1 MKIKLKEMSKKHSN
15 MKTEYIRYFIAL
27 SLFFVFG
34 CSNTKYLPE
43 GDLLYTGGSV
53 TVKDS
58 VMKKKEKKELEKELE
73 AMLRPKPNK
82 QIVGLRPKL
91 WFYNIAGVPKKQKG
105 IRYWLRNKVGEPPV
119 LFSKVDLDY
128 NASVLRNFTEN
139 KGYFKTR
146 VSADSTVK
154 NKRVTA
160 EYIVIPKR
168 QYKIKEVKFPEDSSA
183 LGKAIARTS
192 RRSLLKVG
200 KPYDLDVIK
209 AERERIDA
217 RLKEKGYYYFNP
229 DYILAQVDS
238 TKGDYEVKI
247 KLKIKDET
255 PEKSK
260 IAYKIDKIVV
270 YPNFSISKDSIRY
283 KKEDI
288 VQYKDFTIIDSADT
302 FRPRVFDRAIYFKK
316 GDFYNRKDHN
326 LTLNRFVNLGTF
338 NFVKNE
344 FKLSDS
350 LPNTLDTYY
359 YLTLLPKKFIR
370 VEVLGKTNSASYTG
384 SEINLNWNNRNL
396 FRGAELLT
404 VSIFGGAD
412 FQLSGANNGKNIYKL
427 GTETSLTWPRFVT
440 PFHIEGSS
448 EFVPRT
454 KATLRYEYQNRTQLY
469 ALNSFQTSFGYLWK
483 ENIRK
488 EHQLNV
494 IDVTYVS
501 PNNVSAE
508 YLADA
513 DKDESLKKVIEKQL
527 IFGTT
532 YSYTYTNTMQK
543 RRKNTFYFK
552 GDLDLAGNITGLVTG
567 ANVKEGNQK
576 NIFDVPF
583 SQYVKLRGDF
593 RHYLKLGKDS
603 ELASRI
609 IIGAGLPYGNSS
621 ALPTSKQFVVGG
633 TNSIRAFRARS
644 LGPGSYLNKETTNDY
659 LPDQSGDLKLE
670 FSTEYRAKLFSI
682 VRGAL
687 FVDAGN
693 VWLFNADPDKPG
705 GEITKDFMK
714 DIAVGAGAGLRF
726 DLSFLVLRTDLAFPL
741 RKPYLPQGERWVID
755 DINFGSGPWRKD
767 NLILNIAIG
776 YPF

>member
-1 MKIKLKEMSKKHSN
+1 MR
-15 MKTEYIRYFIAL
+15 YIRCFTAL

-58 VMKKKEKKELEKELE
+58 ILKKKERKELENELNDL
-73 AMLRPKPNK
+73 LRPKPNK
-82 QIVGLRPKL
+82 QFLGLRPKL
-91 WFYNIAGVPKKQKG
+91 WFYNMAGEPKKQKG
-105 IRYWLRNKVGEPPV
+105 IRYWLRTKVGEPPV

-128 NASVLRNFTEN
+128 NAAVLRNFTEN
-139 KGYFKTR
+139 RGYFKTR
-146 VSADSTVK
+146 VSADSTVSD
-154 NKRVTA
+154 KRVTA
-160 EYIVIPKR
+160 EYTVVPKKQYRIKSVI
-168 QYKIKEVKFPEDSSA
+168 FPDDSLAMSRII
-183 LGKAIARTS
+183 GRSS

-200 KPYDLDVIK
+200 QPYDLDVIK

-229 DYILAQVDS
+229 DYLLAQVDS
-238 TKGDYEVKI
+238 SKGDHEVKI
-247 KLKIKDET
+247 RLVIKADT
-255 PEKSK
+255 PPKALT
-260 IAYKIDKIVV
+260 AYKINKVVV
-270 YPNFSISKDSIRY
+270 YPNFTISKDSVKY
-283 KKEDI
+283 QSKDV
-288 VQYKDFTIIDSADT
+288 VQYKDFTIIDTANT
-302 FRPRVFDRAIYFKK
+302 FKPRVFDRAIYFKK
-316 GDFYNRKDHN
+316 GDLYNRKDHN

-338 NFVKNE
+338 SFVKNE
-344 FKLSDS
+344 FKPSDS
-350 LPNTLDTYY
+350 LPNALDAYY

-384 SEINLNWNNRNL
+384 TEVNLNWNNRNL

-412 FQLSGANNGKNIYKL
+412 FQLSGANNGRNIYKL
-427 GTETSLTWPRFVT
+427 GTETSLTWPRFIV
-440 PFHIEGSS
+440 PFFHIEGSS
-448 EFVPRT
+448 EYVPRT
-454 KATLRYEYQNRTQLY
+454 KATVRYEYQNRTQLY
-469 ALNSFQTSFGYLWK
+469 ALNSFKTSFGYQWK

-488 EHQLNV
+488 EHQLNI

-501 PNNVSAE
+501 PNHVTAQ
-508 YLADA
+508 YLADIKQ
-513 DKDESLKKVIEKQL
+513 DPSLEKVIEKQL
-527 IFGTT
+527 IFGPT
-532 YSYTYTNTMQK
+532 YTYTYTNTMQK
-543 RRKNTFYFK
+543 RRKNTFYFS
-552 GDLDLAGNITGLVTG
+552 GDLDLAGNVTGLVTG
-567 ANVKEGNQK
+567 ANIKK
-576 NIFDVPF
+576 NDTIKIFDVPF
-583 SQYVKLRGDF
+583 SQFVKMRGDF
-593 RHYLKLGKDS
+593 RHYLKLGKES

-609 IIGAGLPYGNSS
+609 ILGIGLPYGNSR
-621 ALPTSKQFVVGG
+621 ALPTAKQFVVGG

-644 LGPGSYLNKETTNDY
+644 LGPGSYLNTQTTNNF

-682 VRGAL
+682 VRGAV

-693 VWLFNADPDKPG
+693 VWLLNSDPNKKG

-741 RKPYLPQGERWVID
+741 RKPYLPQGQRWVID

>member
-1 MKIKLKEMSKKHSN
+1 MK
-15 MKTEYIRYFIAL
+15 YISCFAAL

-58 VMKKKEKKELEKELE
+58 VLRKKERKELENELNDL
-73 AMLRPKPNK
+73 LRPKPNK
-82 QIVGLRPKL
+82 QFLGLRPKL
-91 WFYNIAGVPKKQKG
+91 WFYNMAGEPKKQKG
-105 IRYWLRNKVGEPPV
+105 IRYWLRTKVGEPPV

-128 NASVLRNFTEN
+128 NAAVLRNFTEN
-139 KGYFKTR
+139 RGYFKTR
-146 VSADSTVK
+146 VSADSTVSD
-154 NKRVTA
+154 KRVTA
-160 EYIVIPKR
+160 EYTVVPKKQYRIKSVI
-168 QYKIKEVKFPEDSSA
+168 FPDDSLAMSRII
-183 LGKAIARTS
+183 GRSS

-200 KPYDLDVIK
+200 QPYDLDVIK

-229 DYILAQVDS
+229 DYLLAQVDS
-238 TKGDYEVKI
+238 SKGDHEVKI
-247 KLKIKDET
+247 RLVIKADT
-255 PEKSK
+255 PPKALT
-260 IAYKIDKIVV
+260 AYKINKVVV
-270 YPNFSISKDSIRY
+270 YPNFTISKDSVKY
-283 KKEDI
+283 QPKDV
-288 VQYKDFTIIDSADT
+288 VQYKDFTIIDTANT
-302 FRPRVFDRAIYFKK
+302 FKPRVFDRAIYFKK
-316 GDFYNRKDHN
+316 GDLYNRKDHN

-338 NFVKNE
+338 SFVKNE
-344 FKLSDS
+344 FKPSDS
-350 LPNTLDTYY
+350 LPNALDAYY

-384 SEINLNWNNRNL
+384 TEVNLNWNNRNL

-412 FQLSGANNGKNIYKL
+412 FQLSGANNGRNIYKL
-427 GTETSLTWPRFVT
+427 GTETSLTWPRFIV
-440 PFHIEGSS
+440 PFFHIEGSS
-448 EFVPRT
+448 EYVPRT
-454 KATLRYEYQNRTQLY
+454 KATVRYEYQNRTQLY
-469 ALNSFQTSFGYLWK
+469 ALNSFKTSFGYQWK

-488 EHQLNV
+488 EHQLNI

-501 PNNVSAE
+501 PNHVTAQ
-508 YLADA
+508 YLADIKQ
-513 DKDESLKKVIEKQL
+513 DPSLEKVIEKQL
-527 IFGTT
+527 IFGPT
-532 YSYTYTNTMQK
+532 YTYTYTNTMQK
-543 RRKNTFYFK
+543 RRKNTFYFS
-552 GDLDLAGNITGLVTG
+552 GDLDLAGNVTGLVTG
-567 ANVKEGNQK
+567 ANIKK
-576 NIFDVPF
+576 NDTIKIFDVPF
-583 SQYVKLRGDF
+583 SQFVKMRGDF
-593 RHYLKLGKDS
+593 RHYLKLGKES

-609 IIGAGLPYGNSS
+609 ILGIGLPYGNSR
-621 ALPTSKQFVVGG
+621 ALPTAKQFVVGG

-644 LGPGSYLNKETTNDY
+644 LGPGSYLNTQTTNNF

-682 VRGAL
+682 VRGAV

-693 VWLFNADPDKPG
+693 VWLLNSDPNKKG

-741 RKPYLPQGERWVID
+741 RKPYLPQGQRWVID

>member
-1 MKIKLKEMSKKHSN
+1 M
-15 MKTEYIRYFIAL
+15 
-27 SLFFVFG
+27 
-34 CSNTKYLPE
+34 PE

-58 VMKKKEKKELEKELE
+58 ILKKKERKALENELNDL
-73 AMLRPKPNK
+73 LRPKPNK
-82 QIVGLRPKL
+82 QFLGLRPKL
-91 WFYNIAGVPKKQKG
+91 WFYNIAGEPKKQKG
-105 IRYWLRNKVGEPPV
+105 IRYWLRTKVGEPPV
-119 LFSKVDLDY
+119 LFSKVDLEY

-139 KGYFKTR
+139 RGYFKTR
-146 VSADSTVK
+146 VSADSTVSH
-154 NKRVTA
+154 KRATA
-160 EYIVIPKR
+160 EYTVVPKKQYIIKSVI
-168 QYKIKEVKFPEDSSA
+168 FPDDSLAMSRII
-183 LGKAIARTS
+183 GRSS

-200 KPYDLDVIK
+200 QPYDLDVIK

-229 DYILAQVDS
+229 DYLLAQVDS
-238 TKGDYEVKI
+238 SKGDHEVKI
-247 KLKIKDET
+247 RLVIKADT
-255 PEKSK
+255 PPKALT
-260 IAYKIDKIVV
+260 AYKINKIVV
-270 YPNFSISKDSIRY
+270 YPNFTISKDSVKY
-283 KKEDI
+283 QPKDI
-288 VQYKDFTIIDSADT
+288 IQYKDFTIIDTADS
-302 FRPRVFDRAIYFKK
+302 FKPRVFDRAIHFKK

-338 NFVKNE
+338 SFVKNE
-344 FKLSDS
+344 FKPSDS
-350 LPNTLDTYY
+350 LPNALDSYY

-384 SEINLNWNNRNL
+384 SEININWNNRNL
-396 FRGAELLT
+396 FRGAELFT

-427 GTETSLTWPRFVT
+427 GTETSLTWPRFIV
-440 PFHIEGSS
+440 PFFHIEGSS
-448 EFVPRT
+448 EYVPRT
-454 KATLRYEYQNRTQLY
+454 KATVRYEYQNRTQLY
-469 ALNSFQTSFGYLWK
+469 ALNSFKTSFGYQWK

-501 PNNVSAE
+501 PNHVTAE
-508 YLADA
+508 YLADIQE
-513 DKDESLKKVIEKQL
+513 DPSLEKIIEKQL
-527 IFGTT
+527 IFGPT
-532 YSYTYTNTMQK
+532 YTYTYTNTMQK
-543 RRKNTFYFK
+543 RRKNTFYFS
-552 GDLDLAGNITGLVTG
+552 GDLDLAGNVTGLVTG
-567 ANVKEGNQK
+567 ANVKDGNQK

-583 SQYVKLRGDF
+583 SQYVKMRGDL
-593 RHYLKLGKDS
+593 RHYLKLGKES

-609 IIGAGLPYGNSS
+609 ILGIGLPYGNSR
-621 ALPTSKQFVVGG
+621 ALPTAKQFVVGG

-644 LGPGSYLNKETTNDY
+644 LGPGSYLNAQTTNNF

-693 VWLFNADPDKPG
+693 VWLLNADPNKSG

-741 RKPYLPQGERWVID
+741 RKPYLPQGQRWVID
-755 DINFGSGPWRKD
+755 DINFGSGPWRKE

>member
-1 MKIKLKEMSKKHSN
+1 M
-15 MKTEYIRYFIAL
+15 
-27 SLFFVFG
+27 
-34 CSNTKYLPE
+34 PE

-58 VMKKKEKKELEKELE
+58 ILKKKERKALENELNDL
-73 AMLRPKPNK
+73 LRPKPNK
-82 QIVGLRPKL
+82 QFLGLRPKL
-91 WFYNIAGVPKKQKG
+91 WFYNIAGEPKKQKG
-105 IRYWLRNKVGEPPV
+105 IRYWLRTKVGEPPV
-119 LFSKVDLDY
+119 LFSKVDLEY

-139 KGYFKTR
+139 RGYFKTR
-146 VSADSTVK
+146 VSADSTVSH
-154 NKRVTA
+154 KRATA
-160 EYIVIPKR
+160 EYTVVPKKQYIIKSVI
-168 QYKIKEVKFPEDSSA
+168 FPDDSLAMSRII
-183 LGKAIARTS
+183 GRSS

-200 KPYDLDVIK
+200 QPYDLDVIK

-229 DYILAQVDS
+229 DYLLAQVDS
-238 TKGDYEVKI
+238 SKGDHEVKI
-247 KLKIKDET
+247 RLVIKADT
-255 PEKSK
+255 PPKALT
-260 IAYKIDKIVV
+260 AYKINKIVV
-270 YPNFSISKDSIRY
+270 YPNFTISKDSVKY
-283 KKEDI
+283 QPKDI
-288 VQYKDFTIIDSADT
+288 IQYKDFTIIDTADS
-302 FRPRVFDRAIYFKK
+302 FKPRVFDRAIHFKK

-326 LTLNRFVNLGTF
+326 LTLNRFVNLGAF
-338 NFVKNE
+338 SFVKNE
-344 FKLSDS
+344 FKPSDS
-350 LPNTLDTYY
+350 LPNALDSYY

-384 SEINLNWNNRNL
+384 SEININWNNRNL
-396 FRGAELLT
+396 FRGAELFT

-427 GTETSLTWPRFVT
+427 GTETSLTWPRFIV
-440 PFHIEGSS
+440 PFFHIEGSS
-448 EFVPRT
+448 EYVPRT
-454 KATLRYEYQNRTQLY
+454 KATVRYEYQNRTQLY
-469 ALNSFQTSFGYLWK
+469 ALNSFKTSFGYQWK

-501 PNNVSAE
+501 PNHVTAE
-508 YLADA
+508 YLADIQE
-513 DKDESLKKVIEKQL
+513 DPSLEKIIEKQL
-527 IFGTT
+527 IFGPT
-532 YSYTYTNTMQK
+532 YTYTYTNTMQK
-543 RRKNTFYFK
+543 RRKNTFYFS
-552 GDLDLAGNITGLVTG
+552 GDLDLAGNVTGLVTG
-567 ANVKEGNQK
+567 ANVKDGNQK

-583 SQYVKLRGDF
+583 SQYVKMRGDL
-593 RHYLKLGKDS
+593 RHYLKLGKES

-609 IIGAGLPYGNSS
+609 ILGIGLPYGNSR
-621 ALPTSKQFVVGG
+621 ALPTAKQFVVGG

-644 LGPGSYLNKETTNDY
+644 LGPGSYLNAQTTNNF

-693 VWLFNADPDKPG
+693 VWLLNADPNKSG

-741 RKPYLPQGERWVID
+741 RKPYLPQGQRWVID
-755 DINFGSGPWRKD
+755 DINFGSGPWRKE

>member
-1 MKIKLKEMSKKHSN
+1 MSKKHSN
-15 MKTEYIRYFIAL
+15 IKTAYIRYFIAL

-34 CSNTKYLPE
+34 CSNTKYLPDGE
-43 GDLLYTGGSV
+43 LLYTGGSV
-53 TVKDS
+53 TVKDTIT
-58 VMKKKEKKELEKELE
+58 KKKERKELETELE
-73 AMLRPKPNK
+73 NLLRPKPNK
-82 QIVGLRPKL
+82 QFLGLRPKL
-91 WFYNIAGVPKKQKG
+91 WIYNIAGQPKKDKG

-128 NASVLRNFTEN
+128 NAAVLRNFTEN
-139 KGYFKTR
+139 RGYFKTR
-146 VSADSTVK
+146 VSADSTVS

-160 EYIVIPKR
+160 EYTVEPKKR
-168 QYKIKEVKFPEDSSA
+168 YIIKSVTFPDDSLAMSR
-183 LGKAIARTS
+183 LIARSS

-238 TKGDYEVKI
+238 SKGDHEVKI
-247 KLKIKDET
+247 RLVIKADT
-255 PEKSK
+255 PPKALTS
-260 IAYKIDKIVV
+260 YKINKIIV
-270 YPNFSISKDSIRY
+270 YPNFAISKDSVKY
-283 KKEDI
+283 KPEDV
-288 VQYKDFTIIDSADT
+288 VQYKYFTIIDTANT
-302 FRPRVFDRAIYFKK
+302 FKPRVFDRAIYFKK
-316 GDFYNRKDHN
+316 GDLYNRKDHN

-338 NFVKNE
+338 SFVKNE
-344 FKLSDS
+344 FKPSDS
-350 LPNTLDTYY
+350 LPNTLDSYY

-384 SEINLNWNNRNL
+384 TEINVNWNNRNL

-404 VSIFGGAD
+404 VSVFGGAD
-412 FQLSGANNGKNIYKL
+412 FQLSGDNNGKNIYKL
-427 GTETSLTWPRFVT
+427 GTETSLTWPRFIV
-440 PFHIEGSS
+440 PFFHVEGNS
-448 EFVPRT
+448 EYVPRT
-454 KATLRYEYQNRTQLY
+454 KATVRYEYQNRTQLY
-469 ALNSFQTSFGYLWK
+469 ALNSFKTSFGYQWK

-501 PNNVSAE
+501 PNHVTAE
-508 YLADA
+508 YLEDI
-513 DKDESLKKVIEKQL
+513 KEDESLGKVIEKQL
-527 IFGTT
+527 IFGPT
-532 YSYTYTNTMQK
+532 YTYTYTNTMQK
-543 RRKNTFYFK
+543 RRKNTFYFS
-552 GDLDLAGNITGLVTG
+552 GDLDLAGNITGLVSG
-567 ANVKEGNQK
+567 ANVKNGNQK
-576 NIFDVPF
+576 SIFDVPF
-583 SQYVKLRGDF
+583 SQYVKMRADF
-593 RHYLKLGKDS
+593 RHYLKLGKES

-609 IIGAGLPYGNSS
+609 IVGAGLPYGNSS

-644 LGPGSYLNKETTNDY
+644 LGPGSYLNIKTTNDY

-687 FVDAGN
+687 FIDAGN
-693 VWLFNADPDKPG
+693 VWLLNADPDKPG

-741 RKPYLPQGERWVID
+741 RKPYLPEGERWVIK
-755 DINFGSGPWRKD
+755 DIDFGSGPWRKD

>member
-1 MKIKLKEMSKKHSN
+1 MSKKRNHIR
-15 MKTEYIRYFIAL
+15 MEYIRYFVVL

-58 VMKKKEKKELEKELE
+58 ILKKKERKELENELNDL
-73 AMLRPKPNK
+73 LRPKPNK
-82 QIVGLRPKL
+82 KFLGLRPKL
-91 WFYNIAGVPKKQKG
+91 WFYNIAGEPKKQKG
-105 IRYWLRNKVGEPPV
+105 IRYWLRTKVGEPPV
-119 LFSKVDLDY
+119 LFSKVDLEY

-139 KGYFKTR
+139 RGYFKTR
-146 VSADSTVK
+146 VSADSTVHD
-154 NKRVTA
+154 KRVTA
-160 EYIVIPKR
+160 EYTLIPKKR
-168 QYKIKEVKFPEDSSA
+168 YIIKSVTFPDDSLAMSRII
-183 LGKAIARTS
+183 GRSS
-192 RRSLLKVG
+192 RRSLLKAG
-200 KPYDLDVIK
+200 QPYDLDVIK

-229 DYILAQVDS
+229 DYLLAQVDS
-238 TKGDYEVKI
+238 SKGDHEVKI
-247 KLKIKDET
+247 KMIIKVDT
-255 PEKSK
+255 PPKALT
-260 IAYKIDKIVV
+260 AYKINKIVV
-270 YPNFSISKDSIRY
+270 YPNFTLSKDSVKY
-283 KKEDI
+283 QPKD
-288 VQYKDFTIIDSADT
+288 VTQYKDFTIIDTANT
-302 FRPRVFDRAIYFKK
+302 FKPRVFDRTIRFKK

-338 NFVKNE
+338 SFVKNE
-344 FKLSDS
+344 FKPSDS
-350 LPNTLDTYY
+350 LDNMLDSYY

-384 SEINLNWNNRNL
+384 SEININWNNRNL
-396 FRGAELLT
+396 FKGAELFT
-404 VSIFGGAD
+404 VSVFGGAD

-427 GTETSLTWPRFVT
+427 GTETSLTWPRLIT
-440 PFHIEGSS
+440 PFRIEGPI

-469 ALNSFQTSFGYLWK
+469 ALNSFKTSFGYLWK

-494 IDVTYVS
+494 VDITYVS
-501 PNNVSAE
+501 PNHVTPE
-508 YLADA
+508 YLEDIKE
-513 DKDESLKKVIEKQL
+513 DPSLGKVIEKQL
-527 IFGTT
+527 IFGPT
-532 YSYTYTNTMQK
+532 YTYTYTNTMQK
-543 RRKNTFYFK
+543 RKKSTFYFS

-567 ANVKEGNQK
+567 ANVKK
-576 NIFDVPF
+576 NDTIKLFNVPF
-583 SQYVKLRGDF
+583 SQYVKMRGDF
-593 RHYLKLGKDS
+593 RHYLKLGKES

-609 IIGAGLPYGNSS
+609 ILGVGIPYGNSG

-644 LGPGSYLNKETTNDY
+644 LGPGSYLNTQTTNDF

-682 VRGAL
+682 VRGAV

-693 VWLFNADPDKPG
+693 VWLLNADPNKAG

-741 RKPYLPQGERWVID
+741 RKPYLPQGQRWVID
-755 DINFGSGPWRKD
+755 DINFGSGPWRKE

>member
-1 MKIKLKEMSKKHSN
+1 M
-15 MKTEYIRYFIAL
+15 
-27 SLFFVFG
+27 
-34 CSNTKYLPE
+34 PE

-58 VMKKKEKKELEKELE
+58 ILKKKERKALENELNDL
-73 AMLRPKPNK
+73 LRPKPNK
-82 QIVGLRPKL
+82 QFLGLRPKL
-91 WFYNIAGVPKKQKG
+91 WFYNIAGEPKKQKG
-105 IRYWLRNKVGEPPV
+105 IRYWLRTKVGEPPV
-119 LFSKVDLDY
+119 LFSKVDLEY

-139 KGYFKTR
+139 RGYFKTR
-146 VSADSTVK
+146 VSADSTVSH
-154 NKRVTA
+154 KRATA
-160 EYIVIPKR
+160 EYTVVPKKQYIIKSVI
-168 QYKIKEVKFPEDSSA
+168 FPDDSLAMSRII
-183 LGKAIARTS
+183 GRSS

-200 KPYDLDVIK
+200 QPYDLDVIK

-229 DYILAQVDS
+229 DYLLAQVDS
-238 TKGDYEVKI
+238 SKGDHEVKI
-247 KLKIKDET
+247 RLVIKADVPPKALT
-255 PEKSK
+255 
-260 IAYKIDKIVV
+260 AYKINKIVV
-270 YPNFSISKDSIRY
+270 YPNFTISKDSVKY
-283 KKEDI
+283 QPKDI
-288 VQYKDFTIIDSADT
+288 IQYKDFTIIDTADS
-302 FRPRVFDRAIYFKK
+302 FKPRVFDRAIHFKK

-338 NFVKNE
+338 SFVKNE
-344 FKLSDS
+344 FKPSDS
-350 LPNTLDTYY
+350 LPNALDSYY

-384 SEINLNWNNRNL
+384 SEININWNNRNL
-396 FRGAELLT
+396 FRGAELFT

-427 GTETSLTWPRFVT
+427 GTETSLTWPRFIV
-440 PFHIEGSS
+440 PFFHIEGSS
-448 EFVPRT
+448 EYVPRT
-454 KATLRYEYQNRTQLY
+454 KATVRYEYQNRTQLY
-469 ALNSFQTSFGYLWK
+469 ALNSFKTSFGYQWK

-501 PNNVSAE
+501 PNHVTAE
-508 YLADA
+508 YLADIQE
-513 DKDESLKKVIEKQL
+513 DPSLEKIIEKQL
-527 IFGTT
+527 IFGPT
-532 YSYTYTNTMQK
+532 YTYTYTNTMQK
-543 RRKNTFYFK
+543 RRKNTFYFS
-552 GDLDLAGNITGLVTG
+552 GDLDLAGNVTGLVTG
-567 ANVKEGNQK
+567 ANVKDGNQK

-583 SQYVKLRGDF
+583 SQYVKMRGDL
-593 RHYLKLGKDS
+593 RHYLKLGKES

-609 IIGAGLPYGNSS
+609 ILGIGLPYGNSR
-621 ALPTSKQFVVGG
+621 ALPTAKQFVVGG

-644 LGPGSYLNKETTNDY
+644 LGPGSYLNAQTTNNF

-693 VWLFNADPDKPG
+693 VWLLNADPNKSG

-741 RKPYLPQGERWVID
+741 RKPYLPQGQRWVID
-755 DINFGSGPWRKD
+755 DINFGSGPWRKE

>member
-1 MKIKLKEMSKKHSN
+1 MSKKHSN
-15 MKTEYIRYFIAL
+15 IKTIYFRYFIAL

-34 CSNTKYLPE
+34 CSNTKYLPDGE
-43 GDLLYTGGSV
+43 LLYTGGSV
-53 TVKDS
+53 TVKDTII
-58 VMKKKEKKELEKELE
+58 KKKERKELESELE
-73 AMLRPKPNK
+73 DLLRPKPNK
-82 QIVGLRPKL
+82 QFLGLRPKL
-91 WFYNIAGVPKKQKG
+91 WFYNMAGEPKKQKG

-128 NASVLRNFTEN
+128 NASVLRNFIEN
-139 KGYFKTR
+139 RGYFKTG
-146 VSADSTVK
+146 VSADSTVS

-160 EYIVIPKR
+160 EYTVVPKKR
-168 QYKIKEVKFPEDSSA
+168 YTIKSVTFPDDSLAMSRII
-183 LGKAIARTS
+183 GRSS

-238 TKGDYEVKI
+238 SKGDHEVKI
-247 KLKIKDET
+247 RLVIKADT
-255 PEKSK
+255 PPKALTS
-260 IAYKIDKIVV
+260 YKINKIVV
-270 YPNFSISKDSIRY
+270 YPNFVISKDSVKY
-283 KKEDI
+283 KPED
-288 VQYKDFTIIDSADT
+288 VVYYKDFTIIDTANT
-302 FRPRVFDRAIYFKK
+302 FKPRVFDRAIYFKK
-316 GDFYNRKDHN
+316 GDLYNRKDHN

-338 NFVKNE
+338 SFVKNE
-344 FKLSDS
+344 FKPSDS
-350 LPNTLDTYY
+350 LPNTLDSYY

-384 SEINLNWNNRNL
+384 TEVNVNWNNRNL

-404 VSIFGGAD
+404 VSVFGGAD

-427 GTETSLTWPRFVT
+427 GTETSLTWPRFIV
-440 PFHIEGSS
+440 PFFHVEGSN

-469 ALNSFQTSFGYLWK
+469 ALNSFKTSFGYLWK
-483 ENIRK
+483 ENLRK
-488 EHQLNV
+488 EHQLNI

-501 PNNVSAE
+501 PSHVTEE
-508 YLADA
+508 YLADIEE
-513 DKDESLKKVIEKQL
+513 DKSLGKVIEKQL
-527 IFGTT
+527 IFGPT
-532 YSYTYTNTMQK
+532 YTFTYTNTMQR
-543 RRKNTFYFK
+543 RRKNTFYFS
-552 GDLDLAGNITGLVTG
+552 GDVDLAGNITGLVTG
-567 ANVKEGNQK
+567 ANVKK
-576 NIFDVPF
+576 NNEIKILDVPF

-593 RHYLKLGKDS
+593 RHYLRLGKES
-603 ELASRI
+603 QLASRI
-609 IIGAGLPYGNSS
+609 IVGAGLPYGNSS

-644 LGPGSYLNKETTNDY
+644 LGPGSYVNTVTDNSF

-687 FVDAGN
+687 FIDAGN
-693 VWLFNADPDKPG
+693 VWLLNPDPDKPG

-714 DIAVGAGAGLRF
+714 EIAIGAGAGLRF
-726 DLSFLVLRTDLAFPL
+726 DLSFLILRTDLAFPL
-741 RKPYLPQGERWVID
+741 RKPYLPEGERWVIK
-755 DINFGSGPWRKD
+755 DIDFGSGPWRKD

>member
-1 MKIKLKEMSKKHSN
+1 MSKKHSH
-15 MKTEYIRYFIAL
+15 MKTRYVKYFIAL

-58 VMKKKEKKELEKELE
+58 VIKKKERKALEKELE
-73 AMLRPKPNK
+73 DLLRPKPNK
-82 QIVGLRPKL
+82 QILGLRPKL
-91 WFYNIAGVPKKQKG
+91 WIYNIAGEPKKKKG
-105 IRYWLRNKVGEPPV
+105 IRYWLRNKVGEPAV

-146 VSADSTVK
+146 VSADSTVR

-160 EYIVIPKR
+160 EYTVEPKR
-168 QYKIKEVKFPEDSSA
+168 QYIIKSVTFPDDSLAMSRII
-183 LGKAIARTS
+183 GKSS

-217 RLKEKGYYYFNP
+217 RLKEKGYFYFNP

-238 TKGDYEVKI
+238 SKGDHEVKI
-247 KLKIKDET
+247 KLVIKAEAPPKALT
-255 PEKSK
+255 
-260 IAYKIDKIVV
+260 AYKINKIVV
-270 YPNFSISKDSIRY
+270 YPNFTVSKDSVKY
-283 KKEDI
+283 TSKDI
-288 VQYKDFTIIDSADT
+288 VQYKDFTIIDTADT
-302 FRPRVFDRAIYFKK
+302 FKPRVFDRTIYFKK
-316 GDFYNRKDHN
+316 GDLYNRKDHN

-338 NFVKNE
+338 SFVKNE
-344 FKLSDS
+344 FKPSDS
-350 LPNTLDTYY
+350 IKNALDSYY

-384 SEINLNWNNRNL
+384 TEVNVNWNNRNL

-404 VSIFGGAD
+404 VSVFGGAD
-412 FQLSGANNGKNIYKL
+412 FQLSGTNNGKNIYKL
-427 GTETSLTWPRFVT
+427 GTETSLTWPRFII
-440 PFHIEGSS
+440 PFFHIEGSS
-448 EFVPRT
+448 EYVPRT
-454 KATLRYEYQNRTQLY
+454 KASVRYEYQNRTQLY
-469 ALNSFQTSFGYLWK
+469 ALNSFKTSFGYQWK
-483 ENIRK
+483 ENVRK

-494 IDVTYVS
+494 MDITYVS
-501 PNNVSAE
+501 PNNVTAE
-508 YLADA
+508 YKQDILEDP
-513 DKDESLKKVIEKQL
+513 SLGKVIEKQL
-527 IFGTT
+527 IFGPT

-543 RRKNTFYFK
+543 RKKNTFYFN
-552 GDLDLAGNITGLVTG
+552 GELDLAGNITGLVTG
-567 ANVKEGNQK
+567 ANVRK
-576 NIFDVPF
+576 NDTIKIFDVPF
-583 SQYVKLRGDF
+583 SQFVKLKGDF
-593 RHYLKLGKDS
+593 RHYLKLGKES

-609 IIGAGLPYGNSS
+609 IVGAGLPYGNSG

-644 LGPGSYLNKETTNDY
+644 LGPGSYVNTVTDNSY

-693 VWLFNADPDKPG
+693 VWLLNTDPNKPG